1 MVERGFTPKSARHH
15 SRCFLI
21 PEEGILGV
29 GVLPW
34 RACECVHTQLLL
46 SCPGLCDPMDCSLP
60 GSSVHGT
67 LQERTLEW
75 VSLLS
80 SRGSSRHRDQ
90 TWISSPHAGSLRL
103 NHGGAP
109 SRTHSSLDCSYDGGK
124 SRHVPLLWGHCQRW
138 LFGSTLLGDAWEA
151 TALSPP
157 PGTAR
162 CPRQSVLATNSMSF
176 TPWSS
181 PGVQLRLESS

>member
-21 PEEGILGV
+21 PEEGILGM

-124 SRHVPLLWGHCQRW
+124 SRRFSG
-138 LFGSTLLGDAWEA
+138 
-151 TALSPP
+151 
-157 PGTAR
+157 GTAGAGCSGPHCSVMPGKLPP
-162 CPRQSVLATNSMSF
+162 CPHPQAQPVAPGRACWPQTQCHSHPGAPLG
-176 TPWSS
+176 SS
-181 PGVQLRLESS
+181 